1 MENSK
6 EIICLEGSIYIGEN
20 IDDEWFIVFL
30 FYEISKNFTNTT
42 VSNHYMLNIFSL
54 DKYC

>member
-6 EIICLEGSIYIGEN
+6 EIFCLEGSVYIGEN

-30 FYEISKNFTNTT
+30 FYEISKNLTYTA
-42 VSNHYMLNIFSL
+42 V
-54 DKYC
+54 